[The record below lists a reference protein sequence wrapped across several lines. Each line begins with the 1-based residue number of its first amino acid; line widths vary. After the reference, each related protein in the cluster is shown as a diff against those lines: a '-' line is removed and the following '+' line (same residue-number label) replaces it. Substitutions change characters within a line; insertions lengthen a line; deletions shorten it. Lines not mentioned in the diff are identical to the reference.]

1 VPRIRLLADLA
12 SANGTAI
19 DGAALDGAPAYD
31 VEPGSMVPIVLDATG
46 YVGMDSI
53 ASSDWESSG
62 NVTLSSRAV
71 NGSTVSCNAYIP
83 DTWADDHGF
92 RVRNTL
98 TLDTGLIRKTT
109 IWIRTRFRS
118 QVAGS

>member
-1 VPRIRLLADLA
+1 MPRIRLLADLA
-12 SANGTAI
+12 SANGSAI

-31 VEPGSMVPIVLDATG
+31 VAPGMMVPIVLDATG

-53 ASSDWESSG
+53 VSSG
-62 NVTLSSRAV
+62 WDSSSSVALSSRAI
-71 NGSTVSCNAYIP
+71 NGNTVSCNAYVP

-98 TLDTGLIRKTT
+98 TLNTGLIRKTT
-109 IWIRTRFRS
+109 VWLRTRFRS
-118 QVAGS
+118 DVAG